1 MFHKRLLN
9 EFQDN
14 KPYVYKMVFTQWIS
28 LLANIC
34 MIGSIAFYLQLLRQN
49 QVMVSDTIK
58 LIGVILAVIIVR
70 RYMTKKYSYLSFCA
84 STNVKKRLREKIYNK
99 LMELGGNYR
108 KEITTAEAVQISTEG
123 VEQLEIY
130 FGNYMPQ
137 FFYSLLA
144 PLTLFAVVTTMSF
157 KVAIALLLFVPL
169 IPISIVAIQ
178 KFAKK
183 MLNKYWGTYTE
194 LGDSFLESI
203 QGLTTLKIYG
213 VDEKYAKKMDVEA
226 EKFRKIT
233 MRVLIMQ
240 LNSISVMDMVAY
252 GGAALGM
259 ILAVM
264 EYQKGILSF
273 GQCFFIIMVSA
284 EFFLPLRLLGSFF
297 HIAMNGNAAANK
309 IFRLFDMKVEPLGQK
324 EQMDDMTIEFRDV
337 SFSYDEK
344 KEVLKHVS
352 FVLPKGK
359 MVALVG
365 ESGSGKSTIT
375 SLILRKNR
383 KFKGEILLG
392 NTSILDYSEKVFYQ
406 NIIRIGHDSYL
417 FQGTV
422 EDNLRMGKEDATK
435 EEMIDV
441 LKQVDLYDF
450 VKEKGGLSME
460 VTEKAANLSGGQ
472 KQRLAL
478 ARGLLQDGKFYIF
491 DEATSNVDVES
502 ENKIM
507 EVIKKLSKTK
517 MVLLISHRLEN
528 SVDADQIY
536 VLDRGQIVENGTHN
550 ELMERKQQ
558 YFNLYTV
565 QKNLEDTRKIEVEGE
580 EQ

>member
-34 MIGSIAFYLQLLRQN
+34 MIGSIAFYLQLLREN
-49 QVMVSDTIK
+49 QVMMVDTMK
-58 LIGVILAVIIVR
+58 LIGVIFSVIIIR
-70 RYMTKKYSYLSFCA
+70 RWMTKKYSYLSFCV

-99 LMELGGNYR
+99 LMQLGGNYR

-213 VDEKYAKKMDVEA
+213 VDEKYEKKMDVEA

-259 ILAVM
+259 ILSVI

-324 EQMDDMTIEFRDV
+324 EQMEDMTIEFRDV
-337 SFSYDEK
+337 SFSYDKK
-344 KEVLKHVS
+344 KEVLKNVS
-352 FVLPKGK
+352 LVFPEGK

-392 NTSILDYSEKVFYQ
+392 NTSILDYNEKVFYQ

-422 EDNLRMGKEDATK
+422 EDNLKMGKADVTR
-435 EEMIDV
+435 EEMIEV

-507 EVIKKLSKTK
+507 EVIKTLAKIK

-528 SVDADQIY
+528 IVDADQIY
-536 VLDRGQIVENGTHN
+536 VLDGGQIVESGTHN
-550 ELMERKQQ
+550 ELMEEKQQ
-558 YFNLYTV
+558 YFQLYTV
-565 QKNLEDTRKIEVEGE
+565 QKDLEETRKIV
-580 EQ
+580 

>member
-34 MIGSIAFYLQLLRQN
+34 MIGSIAFYLQLLREN
-49 QVMVSDTIK
+49 QVMIVDTMK

-84 STNVKKRLREKIYNK
+84 STNVKKRLREKIYNQ

-144 PLTLFAVVTTMSF
+144 PITLFAVVTTMSF
-157 KVAIALLLFVPL
+157 KVAIALLLFVPF

-259 ILAVM
+259 ILSVI

-309 IFRLFDMKVEPLGQK
+309 IFRLFDRKVEPLGQK
-324 EQMDDMTIEFRDV
+324 EQMNDMTIEFRDV

-344 KEVLKHVS
+344 KEVLKNIS
-352 FVLPKGK
+352 FVLPEGK

-375 SLILRKNR
+375 SLMLRKNR
-383 KFKGEILLG
+383 KSKGEILLG
-392 NTSILDYSEKVFYQ
+392 NTSIFDYNEKVFYQ

-422 EDNLRMGKEDATK
+422 EDNLKMGKEDATK

-478 ARGLLQDGKFYIF
+478 ARGLLQNGKFYIF

-507 EVIKKLSKTK
+507 QVIKKLSKTK

-536 VLDRGQIVENGTHN
+536 VLDRGQIVESGTHH
-550 ELMERKQQ
+550 ELMERQQQ
-558 YFNLYTV
+558 YFNLYTI
-565 QKNLEDTRKIEVEGE
+565 QKNLEDTRKIEIEGE

>member
-28 LLANIC
+28 LLSNIC

-49 QVMVSDTIK
+49 QVMIADTMK

-259 ILAVM
+259 ILAVI

-352 FVLPKGK
+352 FVLPEGK

-383 KFKGEILLG
+383 KFNGEILLG
-392 NTSILDYSEKVFYQ
+392 NTSILDYSEKVFYK

-450 VKEKGGLSME
+450 VKEKGGLTME

-536 VLDRGQIVENGTHN
+536 VLDRGQIVESGTHH

-580 EQ
+580 GQ

>member
-34 MIGSIAFYLQLLRQN
+34 MIGSIAFYLQLLREN
-49 QVMVSDTIK
+49 QVMMVDTMM
-58 LIGVILAVIIVR
+58 LIGVIFSVIIIR
-70 RYMTKKYSYLSFCA
+70 RWMTKKYSYFSFCA

-99 LMELGGNYR
+99 LMQLGGNYR

-259 ILAVM
+259 ILSVI

-324 EQMDDMTIEFRDV
+324 EQMDDMTIAFCDV

-344 KEVLKHVS
+344 KEVLKNVS
-352 FVLPKGK
+352 FVLPEGK

-392 NTSILDYSEKVFYQ
+392 NTSILDYNERAFYQ

-422 EDNLRMGKEDATK
+422 EDNLKMGKEDATR
-435 EEMIDV
+435 EEMIEA

-478 ARGLLQDGKFYIF
+478 ARGLLQNGKFYIF

-507 EVIKKLSKTK
+507 EVIKTLAKTK

-528 SVDADQIY
+528 IVDADQIY
-536 VLDRGQIVENGTHN
+536 VLDGGQIVESGTHN
-550 ELMERKQQ
+550 ELMEQKQQ
-558 YFNLYTV
+558 YFQLYTV
-565 QKNLEDTRKIEVEGE
+565 QKDLEETRKIV
-580 EQ
+580 